1 MSTTSLGQ
9 EGREQPAVPSP
20 SWYRHRGALFGLS
33 IWFGCVLGYVLAA
46 VLHQPRLPIFALIE
60 QRYGVEGMRL
70 VFAAA
75 LAVSAAGFWLRLW
88 GAGYL
93 ASAVVW
99 SRQAQA
105 ERLVMAGPFRYTR
118 NPLYLGNLLL
128 FAACGVLV
136 APTAAVLLVV
146 VGWLALRACIAH
158 EEKVLGRRFGAAFD
172 AYCQQVPRFW
182 PRLFAAVQSSEH
194 RFVGAEALRS
204 ELGIGFWVVGWVV
217 LLAGGPRWEWLFW
230 VLVVAGLLW
239 PRLFRR
245 AIAV

>member
-1 MSTTSLGQ
+1 VSTTSLEQ
-9 EGREQPAVPSP
+9 EDREQPALPSP

-33 IWFGCVLGYVLAA
+33 IWVGCLVGYLLAA
-46 VLHQPRLPIFALIE
+46 LLHLPRLPIFALVE
-60 QRYGVEGMRL
+60 QRYGPAGMRV

-75 LAVSAAGFWLRLW
+75 LAVSAVGFWLRLW

-105 ERLVMAGPFRYTR
+105 ERLVVAGPFRHTR

-128 FAACGVLV
+128 FTAFGVLV
-136 APTAAVLLVV
+136 APAAAVLLVV
-146 VGWLALRACIAH
+146 AGLLALQACIAH

-172 AYCQQVPRFW
+172 AYCQQVPRLW
-182 PRLFAAVQSSEH
+182 PRLVPTARRSEH
-194 RFVGAEALRS
+194 QFVGAEALRS
-204 ELGIGFWVVGWVV
+204 ELGIAFWVLGWV
-217 LLAGGPRWEWLFW
+217 LLLVGGRRWEWLFW
-230 VLVVAGLLW
+230 VFLLAGLLW